1 MEGIFNAAFSDP
13 LNSEEERIMYRDP
26 IFLGFI
32 IYCAINAI
40 ILIRVWWLTIGALID
55 LHTGR

>member
-1 MEGIFNAAFSDP
+1 
-13 LNSEEERIMYRDP
+13 MYRDP

-55 LHTGR
+55 LQRGR